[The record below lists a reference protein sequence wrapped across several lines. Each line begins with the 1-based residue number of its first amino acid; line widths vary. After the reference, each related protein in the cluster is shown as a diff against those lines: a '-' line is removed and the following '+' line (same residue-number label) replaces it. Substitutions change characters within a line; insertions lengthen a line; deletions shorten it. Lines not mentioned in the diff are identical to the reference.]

1 MKKEDLQSAAEKLNK
16 PGAID
21 FIVSAPKIR
30 LDTNLEMAFS
40 LLKP

>member
-21 FIVSAPKIR
+21 FIVSAPKIK
-30 LDTNLEMAFS
+30 LDTNLDIVFS
-40 LLKP
+40 TMKP